1 MSYRDPQLNVRS
13 DAALYTNFFNSISSS
28 FAKVAEGYAKGVAN
42 KAALIKANK
51 ENNDAIDKEVAT
63 YTSKLQA
70 GIIKVDSSSAV
81 DLVESY
87 KPMLAKLGENKKL
100 ELSGNATKEQLAEY
114 RDYELK
120 AMQSIQLSKKGLVTM
135 AENGADLVASKE
147 DGTFDNELNNPNTVL
162 GFQMIGKGGVNNL
175 VIDVDDPMN
184 INWNVSSKGKDDEPG
199 KNIASYNLGSIVAI
213 SEDAGSDYWVTT
225 PKLDFQGVGNV
236 IMSESGDF
244 NDNVPTKDTFT
255 LIKDR
260 KGEKTYQVTQVL
272 DIDAMRNEKG
282 STIDALLEAKAFG
295 VLEYQNQAA
304 SLWNNNLSKI
314 NKQEKWT
321 NPVEGEPLTEEQ
333 KTLFIDTYKEA
344 FYEGQGKT
352 YSKKLRTVVNPKI
365 EDVAKKVKPGKAAAA
380 LLANLKSLEGGQVG
394 SFFEFQG
401 KTVKQTAENEW
412 TLTEEVVDND
422 GNSSTKVIATV
433 DDPNKLKDKFGI
445 TDAALVPEAADLDV
459 DMAVN
464 ASLGPIAEENE

>member
-1 MSYRDPQLNVRS
+1 
-13 DAALYTNFFNSISSS
+13 
-28 FAKVAEGYAKGVAN
+28 
-42 KAALIKANK
+42 
-51 ENNDAIDKEVAT
+51 
-63 YTSKLQA
+63 
-70 GIIKVDSSSAV
+70 
-81 DLVESY
+81 
-87 KPMLAKLGENKKL
+87 
-100 ELSGNATKEQLAEY
+100 
-114 RDYELK
+114 
-120 AMQSIQLSKKGLVTM
+120 M

-295 VLEYQNQAA
+295 VLEYQNQTA

-321 NPVEGEPLTEEQ
+321 NPGRR
-333 KTLFIDTYKEA
+333 KTFNR
-344 FYEGQGKT
+344 
-352 YSKKLRTVVNPKI
+352 RTKNIVYRY
-365 EDVAKKVKPGKAAAA
+365 
-380 LLANLKSLEGGQVG
+380 L
-394 SFFEFQG
+394 
-401 KTVKQTAENEW
+401 
-412 TLTEEVVDND
+412 
-422 GNSSTKVIATV
+422 
-433 DDPNKLKDKFGI
+433 
-445 TDAALVPEAADLDV
+445 
-459 DMAVN
+459 
-464 ASLGPIAEENE
+464 